1 MRVISFHEAH
11 GPCTARRELC
21 SRSRPIKRRN
31 GSEPWPFLL
40 PFLYVCRSRISSR
53 SDVFRGDKERTI
65 TLHERSLRNPWPITD
80 LSSSNN
86 YYYSSSKFLIPWD
99 LIYFQSYLSNCWL
112 KKIWK
117 LFFKKILYLIIRG
130 RLMRKDFDQKS
141 IQFIILK
148 ENVKLISFL
157 QFYKN
162 QVVIKYSFW
171 KNFSD

>member
-86 YYYSSSKFLIPWD
+86 YYSSSKFLIPWD
-99 LIYFQSYLSNCWL
+99 LIHFQSYLSNCWL
-112 KKIWK
+112 KKIWN

>member
-86 YYYSSSKFLIPWD
+86 YYSSSKFLIPWD

>member
-86 YYYSSSKFLIPWD
+86 YYSSSKFLIPWD

-112 KKIWK
+112 KKIWN